1 MAKKYRYGPSAVC
14 TQAVIFA
21 RVSTKE
27 QEPGASLDAQ
37 KVAME
42 GYCAKNG
49 LTIINKYKT
58 IESSTNGKRKKFHEM
73 LDFVKK
79 QKNKT
84 AIVVHCIDRFQ
95 RRFNEC
101 VEVENLLLDDKTD
114 LHFCKEGL
122 ILTKNSSSADI
133 MRWDMGILSGKMYVA
148 NLRDNV
154 NRGMNYN
161 WSIGKYQTK
170 APVGYLNVPKTK
182 TTPATIVIDPERA
195 PLVKKMFEMYATG
208 CYSVKG
214 LQQFAKEINLGSVR
228 NKNNKTLG
236 RETIW
241 SMLKNPFYYGEM
253 RIRGEIMPHAYEP
266 IISKALFDKVQDVL
280 SGNQTNMPTKEY
292 GGISFAFRKLIKCA
306 ECGGTISSEQ
316 HFKKSGR
323 KYTYLRCT
331 HPRGECHQGLVSELQ
346 LLKQLDDEVFSKIR
360 LNANIIDLLKK
371 CVQKKMMEDS
381 EANAVMKRQI
391 TNELNQLEAREQRV
405 KDCFF
410 NGDITR
416 DEWNEEKAN
425 IANKR
430 EELQHTAEKYAD
442 ISRDIQYT
450 VNEVLDIVA
459 CASEIMK
466 KANPEQ
472 QNNLLGLILKDCYLD
487 GQKLV
492 YTLNKPFD
500 MLINIKNSDSWFDF
514 GKSDVPEYESLA
526 NQVQMYKIRMNMS
539 EGE

>member
-1 MAKKYRYGPSAVC
+1 MAKVYRYAKAAPC

-37 KVAME
+37 KAAME
-42 GYCAKNG
+42 DYCVKKG
-49 LTIINKYKT
+49 LKIVNKYRV
-58 IESSTNGKRKKFHEM
+58 IESSTNGKRVVFHEM
-73 LDFVKK
+73 LDFVHK

-101 VEVENLLLDDKTD
+101 VEVETLLLDDKID
-114 LHFCKEGL
+114 IHFCKEGL

-154 NRGMNYN
+154 NRGMEYK
-161 WSIGKYQTK
+161 WSNGEYQTK
-170 APVGYLNVPKTK
+170 SPVGYLNIPKTK
-182 TTPATIVIDPERA
+182 TTSANIILDPERA

-208 CYSVKG
+208 CYSIKS
-214 LQQFAKEINLGSVR
+214 LQQFAKEMNLCSIR
-228 NKNNKTLG
+228 SKNHKPLG

-241 SMLKNPFYYGEM
+241 NTLKNPFYYGEM
-253 RIRGEIMPHAYEP
+253 KIRGEIMPHKYEP
-266 IISKALFDKVQDVL
+266 IISKALFEQVQKVL
-280 SGNQTNMPTKEY
+280 SGKNTCVPTREY

-306 ECGGTISSEQ
+306 ECGGTISSE
-316 HFKKSGR
+316 HHKGHV
-323 KYTYLRCT
+323 YLRCT
-331 HPRGECHQGLVSELQ
+331 HPRGNCNQKTVRESLILQ
-346 LLKQLDDEVFSKIR
+346 QLDNEVFSKIR

-371 CVQKKMMEDS
+371 CVVKKMMEDS

-425 IANKR
+425 IASKR

-450 VNEVLDIVA
+450 VNEVLDIAA

-466 KANPEQ
+466 KATPEQ

-500 MLINIKNSDSWFDF
+500 MLINLKNSDNWFKFD
-514 GKSDVPEYESLA
+514 KSDALEYKRLA
-526 NQVQMYKIRMNMS
+526 SQVQMYKIKAEMNAA
-539 EGE
+539 E

>member
-1 MAKKYRYGPSAVC
+1 MAKKYRYAKAAPCV
-14 TQAVIFA
+14 QAVIFA

-27 QEPGASLDAQ
+27 QEPGASLKAQ
-37 KVAME
+37 KEAME
-42 GYCAKNG
+42 DYCDKKG
-49 LTIINKYKT
+49 LPIVQKYKAV
-58 IESSTNGKRKKFHEM
+58 ESSTNGKRTKFNEM

-79 QKNKT
+79 QKRKT

-101 VEVENLLLDDKTD
+101 VEVEEILLDDKTD
-114 LHFCKEGL
+114 LHFCKERL
-122 ILTKNSSSADI
+122 ILTKNSPSSDI

-170 APVGYLNVPKTK
+170 APVGYLNINKDI
-182 TTPATIVIDPERA
+182 IVDSERA

-208 CYSVKG
+208 QYSVKR
-214 LQQFAKEINLGSVR
+214 LQNFAKEMNLCSSHSKT
-228 NKNNKTLG
+228 NKPLG
-236 RETIW
+236 RETIYA
-241 SMLKNPFYYGEM
+241 MLKNPFYYGEM
-253 RIRGEIMPHAYEP
+253 VIRGEIMPHKYEP
-266 IISKALFDKVQDVL
+266 IISKALFEQVQEVL
-280 SGNQTNMPTKEY
+280 SGKNASMPTREY

-306 ECGGTISSEQ
+306 ECGGTISSE
-316 HFKKSGR
+316 HHKGHV
-323 KYTYLRCT
+323 YLRCT
-331 HPRGECHQGLVSELQ
+331 HPRGNCNQKTVRESLILQ
-346 LLKQLDDEVFSKIR
+346 QLDDEVFSKIR

-371 CVQKKMMEDS
+371 CVVRKMTEDS
-381 EANAVMKRQI
+381 EANAIMKRQI

-425 IANKR
+425 IASKR
-430 EELQHTAEKYAD
+430 EDLQHTAEKYAD

-450 VNEVLDIVA
+450 VNEVLDIA
-459 CASEIMK
+459 SCASEIMK

-472 QNNLLGLILKDCYLD
+472 QNNLLGLILDECYLD
-487 GQKLV
+487 GERLIYKLK
-492 YTLNKPFD
+492 KPFD
-500 MLINIKNSDSWFDF
+500 MLINLKNSDNWFKF
-514 GKSDVPEYESLA
+514 YKSDVPEYDRLA
-526 NQVQMYKIRMNMS
+526 NQVQMYKIKAEMNAV
-539 EGE
+539 E